1 MEIFVSIW
9 LDVGREL
16 MLMSFLLS
24 VLMLSN
30 YSNFKRM
37 ALIGDATY
45 GKFKLCGG
53 EYILLG
59 LLDA

>member
-1 MEIFVSIW
+1 
-9 LDVGREL
+9 

-53 EYILLG
+53 EYILLA